1 MLPKYRDVAMVFQSY
16 ALYPHMT
23 VARNIGYPL
32 KLRGVPQ
39 AEQDAQIREAAAKVH
54 LEDYLD
60 RFPRQL
66 SGGQRQRVA
75 LARAIVRRP
84 SVFLMDEPLSNLD
97 AKLRSYMRAELKHLQ
112 SDLGTTTIYVT
123 HDQIEAMTLAHRVAV
138 MNKGVVQQIATP
150 REIYDNPANL
160 FVAGFI
166 GSPPMNTL
174 RVRSPTA
181 RSCRDRARSPIGGI
195 APRRQWSSASARRM
209 RRSSSP
215 RARDFRGTIYACELT
230 GNETIVTCQ
239 LGKAQ
244 VVVKMDKNFDVRA
257 DTPVGIAIDRGKLC
271 LFDPASG
278 ERVDDLEPAS
288 PREEVPRARLRTR
301 RRGVADRPTSR

>member
-1 MLPKYRDVAMVFQSY
+1 VKGLNLEIEDGEFLVLLGPSGCGKTTALRMVAGLESVTSGRIAIGPRDVTEVLPKYRDVAMVFQSY

-23 VARNIGYPL
+23 VAKNIGYPL

-39 AEQDAQIREAAAKVH
+39 AEQTVQIRAAAEKVH
-54 LEDYLD
+54 LEDYLE
-60 RFPRQL
+60 RYPRQL

-97 AKLRSYMRAELKHLQ
+97 AKLRSYMRAELKRLQ
-112 SDLGTTTIYVT
+112 GDLGTTTIYVT

-166 GSPPMNTL
+166 GSPPIL
-174 RVRSPTA
+174 PTA
-181 RSCRDRARSPIGGI
+181 PL
-195 APRRQWSSASARRM
+195 SA
-209 RRSSSP
+209 P
-215 RARDFRGTIYACELT
+215 RARCRWDLSRPARPWCSASG
-230 GNETIVTCQ
+230 
-239 LGKAQ
+239 
-244 VVVKMDKNFDVRA
+244 RR
-257 DTPVGIAIDRGKLC
+257 TPVSSILRPPIFALPSM
-271 LFDPASG
+271 PASS
-278 ERVDDLEPAS
+278 PATRPS
-288 PREEVPRARLRTR
+288 SLCRWAR
-301 RRGVADRPTSR
+301 RRSW